1 MLIIGAL
8 LCVTSCST
16 RKNTFP
22 NRAYHTVTSKYNVNF
37 NGKEA
42 LKKGL
47 EDIEKKQEDNYT
59 SLLPIYYYPP
69 KEKLSSALPS
79 FDKTIEKAS
88 KAIYKHSML
97 IRGKEYVKTMDDAY
111 LMMGKAYF
119 YKQEY
124 SQAQRYFF
132 YIDTQYPDWGLGE
145 EAKIMNAR
153 CALRQKYYSRAQ
165 TLLDEVYPYVQD
177 KKSKKLNL
185 HYHTAVVEYNL
196 TAPDGDKEVAIE
208 YLLESLKFRPKKDF
222 RNRMHFILGQLYE
235 EIDEPKNAQDHFL
248 AVIKSTPPYAMEFAA
263 RMRLASNYDGTEES
277 KKVILKEF
285 NKMLEEEK
293 NEEFQD
299 QIYYALSEM
308 SRIDENR
315 EERMEHLA
323 KSVATSV
330 SNNYQKTLSSITLAD
345 LFFDDNEYV
354 SAQHYYDTALMALPK
369 DYPQYNN
376 IVEKAATLKELVDN
390 LEVIELQDSLQRI
403 AKMTPAQRDAWVK
416 KMINKYTEE
425 ERRLAKEEADR
436 MLLLQST
443 ASFANVNVNT
453 SGSTEW
459 YFYNPGLVSAGAT
472 EFFRRFGNRK
482 LEDNWLVSNKQQITF
497 DDMEN
502 MNTGADTVPQ
512 YDEDGNLIVQRETD
526 PKKPAYYTQ
535 DLPMTPG
542 AIDSSNV
549 LISTAMYNAGIIYYD
564 QLHDYPRANEILEQL
579 TTRFP
584 QDTNALPAYYILY
597 TSYGKI
603 NNKAKS
609 DENKNIILTRFPNSD
624 YAKLIQDP
632 QYYMKLMEKM
642 QELEKR
648 YEVTYDDY
656 TNKRWANVVTS
667 ANEIIPNCEDDTL
680 KSKFD
685 YLRAVS
691 MGQLHGEDTLKS
703 ALTQIITTYP
713 GSGVAELARIYLSNF
728 ADASEILANVSDS
741 TQTQQG
747 DSTAPPANS
756 PFKFNPN
763 EQHYIVLIVN
773 IHKHTVADIKTELS
787 AFNREFFSL
796 QRFNI
801 NSFYINQEEQMV
813 TLSKFKNMEGAMN
826 YYSVI
831 VNDSIFGPRF
841 ASGDIKLYAM
851 SAINYTTFYNKV
863 DKRELYNDFFQYYY
877 KPQSAPAEFT
887 TPAESPAKPANA
899 EPPKARTSSSSLGKV
914 KTNLGTNQR
923 NVQPQIKKGN

>member
-1 MLIIGAL
+1 MKKISNILYCIILITGVLVCI
-8 LCVTSCST
+8 TSCST

-22 NRAYHTVTSKYNVNF
+22 NRAYHTITSKYNVNF

-42 LKKGL
+42 LKKGI

-59 SLLPIYYYPP
+59 MLLPIYYYPP

-111 LMMGKAYF
+111 LMMGKAFF
-119 YKQEY
+119 YKQDY

-132 YIDTQYPDWGLGE
+132 YIDAQYPDWGLRE
-145 EAKIMNAR
+145 EAKILNAR

-165 TLLDEVYPYVQD
+165 TLLDEIYPYVQD

-185 HYHTAVVEYNL
+185 LYDAAVVEYNL
-196 TAPDGDKEVAIE
+196 TAPDGDKEIAIE
-208 YLLESLKFRPKKDF
+208 YLLDALKNRPKKDF

-235 EIDEPKNAQDHFL
+235 TIDEPKNAQQHFL
-248 AVIKSTPPYAMEFAA
+248 AVIKSTPPYSMEFSA
-263 RMRLASNYDGTEES
+263 RMHLASNYDGTKES
-277 KKVILKEF
+277 KALIIKEF
-285 NKMLEEEK
+285 DKMLEEEK
-293 NEEFQD
+293 NNDYQD
-299 QIYYALSEM
+299 QIYYALSEI

-315 EERMEHLA
+315 EERVDFLA

-330 SNNYQKTLSSITLAD
+330 NNNYQKTLSSITLAD
-345 LFFDDNEYV
+345 LFFEDNEYV
-354 SAQHYYDTALMALPK
+354 TAQHYYDTALMALPK
-369 DYPQYNN
+369 DYPNYNS
-376 IVEKAATLKELVDN
+376 IISKAATLKDLVDN
-390 LEVIELQDSLQRI
+390 LQVIELQDSLQRI

-443 ASFANVNVNT
+443 SSFANVNVNT

-472 EFFRRFGNRK
+472 EFYRRFGNRK
-482 LEDNWLVSNKQQITF
+482 LEDNWLVSNKQQISF

-502 MNTGADTVPQ
+502 MNSGADTIPQ

-542 AIDSSNV
+542 AIDTSNA
-549 LISTAMYNAGIIYYD
+549 LISIAMYNAGIIYYD
-564 QLHDYPRANEILEQL
+564 QLLDYPRANEMLESL

-584 QDTNALPAYYILY
+584 QDTNALPSYYILY
-597 TSYGKI
+597 SSYGKLK
-603 NNKAKS
+603 NQSKS
-609 DENKNIILTRFPNSD
+609 DENKNIILTRYPESD
-624 YAKLIQDP
+624 YAKLILDP
-632 QYYMKLMEKM
+632 QYYTKLLEKM
-642 QELEKR
+642 KEFEKR
-648 YEVTYDDY
+648 YETTYDNY
-656 TNKRWANVVTS
+656 VNKRWANVVS
-667 ANEIIPNCEDDTL
+667 EADQVIPNCADETL

-691 MGQLHGEDTLKS
+691 IGQIHGEDTLKS

-713 GSGVAELARIYLSNF
+713 GSGVAELAKIYLSNF
-728 ADASEILANVSDS
+728 ANVSEILASVGDS
-741 TQTQQG
+741 TQTQQEG
-747 DSTAPPANS
+747 PAAPPANS

-773 IHKHTVADIKTELS
+773 IHKHTVADIKSELS

-796 QRFNI
+796 QKFNI
-801 NSFYINQEEQMV
+801 NSFYINQDEQLV
-813 TLSKFKNMEGAMN
+813 TLSKFKNMEGAMS

-831 VNDSIFGPRF
+831 VNDVNFGPKF

-851 SAINYTTFYNKV
+851 SAVNYTTYYNKT
-863 DKRELYNDFFQYYY
+863 DKRSLYNDFFQYHY
-877 KPQSAPAEFT
+877 KPQGPAAIA
-887 TPAESPAKPANA
+887 TPAAAPESVT
-899 EPPKARTSSSSLGKV
+899 PPKVNKTTSLP
-914 KTNLGTNQR
+914 QR
-923 NVQPQIKKGN
+923 NVQPINKKGN